1 MDVLS
6 AAPMSDYRPP
16 AAAEE
21 AAPGEQ
27 VSEDEAAPAGEGLE
41 AEESVPQDTSA
52 LSEDAQAELAAE
64 TPAEDQGQTAES
76 SQDSGPSAGDVAT
89 RPLQNGAQWTEALAE
104 AQSKGTSAAGRAS
117 KLLGPAAGLVGDTLS
132 MPGKVQDAAGSIS
145 KAWETGA
152 KDDVA
157 KAVADTTSV
166 ASTGTNMAKQAL
178 QVPEAIVKGKAE
190 KAAAEAFRK
199 AAPNASQEVI
209 EAASKKA
216 AESAINDSTSKA
228 ARRGTAQAAR
238 QAAQSGGSTLARG
251 AGASKEVAKGLLR
264 EGGEAAAKAASK
276 AVAKGAMKTAAKA
289 AGRFVP
295 GANVAI
301 AALDT
306 ANAVATFNDDKAS
319 AGKKFF
325 AGATAAGSI
334 LAATNIPVVSQVGA
348 AVSTLT
354 SFLGSWW

>member
-166 ASTGTNMAKQAL
+166 ASTGTNMAKQCRLRIHSAPATAA
-178 QVPEAIVKGKAE
+178 VPGNTT
-190 KAAAEAFRK
+190 AASSGGGATGA
-199 AAPNASQEVI
+199 
-209 EAASKKA
+209 AASK
-216 AESAINDSTSKA
+216 
-228 ARRGTAQAAR
+228 
-238 QAAQSGGSTLARG
+238 
-251 AGASKEVAKGLLR
+251 
-264 EGGEAAAKAASK
+264 
-276 AVAKGAMKTAAKA
+276 
-289 AGRFVP
+289 
-295 GANVAI
+295 
-301 AALDT
+301 
-306 ANAVATFNDDKAS
+306 
-319 AGKKFF
+319 
-325 AGATAAGSI
+325 
-334 LAATNIPVVSQVGA
+334 VGA
-348 AVSTLT
+348 AKEKCWLARDDAKNFVSRSNRPNWNWAMPPLL
-354 SFLGSWW
+354 SSMPQ